1 MEWSS
6 DFQVSVWPGA
16 RSGPGV
22 PDRLRV
28 IVELYRLTLDREIE
42 KGVGERNKD
51 RASEKI
57 WRGKS
62 GTEFVA
68 KIVRLPL
75 ITE

>member
-1 MEWSS
+1 
-6 DFQVSVWPGA
+6 
-16 RSGPGV
+16 V

-57 WRGKS
+57 
-62 GTEFVA
+62 
-68 KIVRLPL
+68 
-75 ITE
+75 

>member
-1 MEWSS
+1 
-6 DFQVSVWPGA
+6 
-16 RSGPGV
+16 
-22 PDRLRV
+22 
-28 IVELYRLTLDREIE
+28 
-42 KGVGERNKD
+42 VGERNKD